1 MKIKET
7 LFKRHK
13 IYSGKAVNFSVD
25 VVTLPDGKKTTR
37 EYLEHPGAVAVLAFT
52 GKDNIV
58 LVSQYRYP
66 IKELTLEVPA
76 GKIDKGETPL
86 KCVRRELKEETGF
99 KAKKIVKLV
108 SFWPTPAFSNEVL
121 HVYAAYGLTQS
132 QKSPDDDEFIE
143 TSVMPFKK
151 ALEKVMN
158 GNIKD
163 SKTIIAILHHA
174 VTGHHRNKPPNF

>member
-1 MKIKET
+1 MV
-7 LFKRHK
+7 RC
-13 IYSGKAVNFSVD
+13 
-25 VVTLPDGKKTTR
+25 
-37 EYLEHPGAVAVLAFT
+37 
-52 GKDNIV
+52 
-58 LVSQYRYP
+58 LVSSCVLEVFFCSVNCPRRKVARTLLANGG
-66 IKELTLEVPA
+66 KEILKGLTLEVPA